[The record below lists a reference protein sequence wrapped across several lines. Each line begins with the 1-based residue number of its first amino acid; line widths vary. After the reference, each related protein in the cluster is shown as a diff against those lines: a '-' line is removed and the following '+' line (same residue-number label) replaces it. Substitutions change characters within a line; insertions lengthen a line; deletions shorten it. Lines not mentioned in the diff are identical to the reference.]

1 MPPPVTEEPGPA
13 QAPPADDDAV
23 APGVLQLVLG
33 RTFDDVVRAPSEPI
47 ALAAPTT
54 PTPAEPTITCT

>member
-1 MPPPVTEEPGPA
+1 
-13 QAPPADDDAV
+13 
-23 APGVLQLVLG
+23 VLQLVLG

-54 PTPAEPTITCT
+54 PTPAEPAVTCT